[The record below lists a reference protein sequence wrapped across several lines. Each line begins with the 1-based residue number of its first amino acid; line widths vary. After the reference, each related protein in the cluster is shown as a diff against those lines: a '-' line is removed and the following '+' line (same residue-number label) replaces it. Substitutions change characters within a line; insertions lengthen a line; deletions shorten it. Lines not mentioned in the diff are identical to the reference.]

1 MFMSTKK
8 RKTKTSRPSRWLN
21 VRLYYDEHSDII
33 EWFESLP
40 ERKRGDTLREIIR
53 GYLAEKSPA
62 SLYNE
67 VLRRLDDINRKIAQ
81 GVTVATP
88 AHAMDESTAERMRA
102 NLRKATW

>member
-1 MFMSTKK
+1 MTTKK
-8 RKTKTSRPSRWLN
+8 RKSKARPSRWLN

-67 VLRRLDDINRKIAQ
+67 VLRRLEVIDRKIAQ
-81 GVTVATP
+81 GVTVAAP
-88 AHAMDESTAERMRA
+88 AKAMDDSTAERMKA